1 MKEETAKE
9 EYLKSGKVPFS
20 YAVKRGLRS
29 LFLDPSLFI
38 VSSLPGPL
46 GFAVRQRLYRPFFQR
61 MGKGVLVDPQVR
73 IQGFSNISVDD
84 FSYLGWGLELHATE
98 GSIQIGKRCH
108 LTGWILGHEGVSI
121 GDYVACGGSLL
132 SATDS
137 HHEGHRMAGS
147 MIPMEQR
154 NLRRGKI
161 VVEKDAFIS
170 RQTVIMPGVTIG
182 EGAVVAPF
190 STVVGKVKP
199 WTVVSGT
206 PARQIGMR
214 DEVKFPDPD

>member
-1 MKEETAKE
+1 
-9 EYLKSGKVPFS
+9 
-20 YAVKRGLRS
+20 
-29 LFLDPSLFI
+29 
-38 VSSLPGPL
+38 
-46 GFAVRQRLYRPFFQR
+46 
-61 MGKGVLVDPQVR
+61 
-73 IQGFSNISVDD
+73 
-84 FSYLGWGLELHATE
+84 
-98 GSIQIGKRCH
+98 
-108 LTGWILGHEGVSI
+108 
-121 GDYVACGGSLL
+121 
-132 SATDS
+132 
-137 HHEGHRMAGS
+137 MAGS

-190 STVVGKVKP
+190 STVVGRVKP

-206 PARQIGMR
+206 PARRIGMR